1 MKKIIGI
8 LLAMCLLTGCVMI
21 NKETILEQKV
31 GQLFFV
37 RCDDANIDTILEK
50 NPGGILMFGVDFK
63 DLSKDAVKE
72 KIESYQEKSKTPLII
87 GVDEEGGTVVRV
99 SSNPNLSDE
108 KYKSPQKIFA
118 LGGMDAIAKNSK
130 EKSELLKSLGI
141 NMNLAPVADISEN
154 PDDFIYDRSFGKGAD
169 ETAEFVRTAVEN
181 SSIGSCLKHFP
192 GYGGNVDT
200 HTGIAIDIRGREEFY
215 GKDFIPFRAGIDA
228 GADAV
233 LVSHNI
239 VNAFDDTQPASISP
253 EIHRV
258 LREDLSFSG
267 LIITDDM
274 AMDAMKEYGTPYAK
288 AVLAGND
295 LIIVSDF
302 ETAYNEVMFSVKN
315 GTIPMEVIDEAYNRV
330 MEWKKNNL
338 Q

>member
-1 MKKIIGI
+1 M
-8 LLAMCLLTGCVMI
+8 
-21 NKETILEQKV
+21 
-31 GQLFFV
+31 
-37 RCDDANIDTILEK
+37 
-50 NPGGILMFGVDFK
+50 
-63 DLSKDAVKE
+63 
-72 KIESYQEKSKTPLII
+72 
-87 GVDEEGGTVVRV
+87 

-108 KYKSPQKIFA
+108 KYKSPQEIFA
-118 LGGMDAIAKNSK
+118 DGKMDAIIENAR

-154 PDDFIYDRSFGKGAD
+154 PKDFIYERAFGKGGE
-169 ETAEFVRTAVEN
+169 ETADFVKAVVEN
-181 SSIGSCLKHFP
+181 TQTGSCLKHFP

-200 HTGIAIDIRGREEFY
+200 HTGIAIDERSKEEFY
-215 GKDFIPFRAGIDA
+215 QSDFLPFESGINA

-239 VNAFDDTQPASISP
+239 VNAFDKDMPASISP

-258 LREDLSFSG
+258 LREDLGFSG

-274 AMDAMKEYGTPYAK
+274 AMGAMSNYGSPYTK

-302 ETAYNEVMFSVKN
+302 ETAYNEVLSAVKD
-315 GTIPMEVIDEAYNRV
+315 GIIPMDIIDTAYNRI
-330 MEWKKNNL
+330 MEWKENNIF
-338 Q
+338 